1 MKYSTYFFDPLGW
14 MRMNRWPDEYK
25 QFQENKEEIINNPDL
40 SWKDCNA
47 GDSLYRTCL
56 YLALIGNNAQADRFI
71 TDYLEG
77 MINSGEYYRHPTDSK
92 KHISRD
98 QIIAL
103 CFFLHTFNKKDLLK
117 KIARQHRFRFTLKS
131 KYGVGAYQ
139 SLDFYLFL
147 QAIAGSSMASSSMAD
162 SSMAGS
168 SMADSSMA
176 DSSMATSM
184 ASSRAALIGHSIAAS
199 IARGSMAGRSMAGRS
214 MAGCSIGAFFAR
226 WLYMMLDSF
235 VFAGM
240 MAWNVLVRF
249 IYRMK
254 FRPLEQALDYMP
266 SEKELNGGKLL
277 YPKYALFLNS
287 LQHYMLFGKSSM
299 YGKLKRKLIHKS
311 NVYCRSLVY
320 YDGSP
325 TLHDVF
331 TTHTEIQGGVHL
343 RYLDGSQRLKKLKK
357 AELEN
362 EIQYSLTVN
371 LGILLLLTKD

>member
-1 MKYSTYFFDPLGW
+1 MKYSTYFFDSLGW
-14 MRMNRWPDEYK
+14 LRMNRWPDEYK
-25 QFQENKEEIINNPDL
+25 TFQEHREEIINNPDL
-40 SWKDCNA
+40 AWKDCNA

-56 YLALIGNNAQADRFI
+56 YLALIGNNTQADKFI
-71 TDYLEG
+71 TDYLED

-103 CFFLHTFNKKDLLK
+103 CFFLYTFNKKELLK

-131 KYGVGAYQ
+131 KYGTGAYQ
-139 SLDFYLFL
+139 SIDFYLFL
-147 QAIAGSSMASSSMAD
+147 QAIACNSMASNSMA
-162 SSMAGS
+162 SNSMAS
-168 SMADSSMA
+168 NSMAN
-176 DSSMATSM
+176 SM

-199 IARGSMAGRSMAGRS
+199 IARGSMFGY
-214 MAGCSIGAFFAR
+214 SIGAFFAR
-226 WLYMMLDSF
+226 WMYMMLDSLIF
-235 VFAGM
+235 PCM
-240 MAWNVLVRF
+240 MAWNVIVRGIF
-249 IYRMK
+249 RMK
-254 FRPLEQALDYMP
+254 FRPLEQALSYIP
-266 SEKELNGGKLL
+266 SQRDINGGKLL

-362 EIQYSLTVN
+362 DLQYSLTVN

>member
-1 MKYSTYFFDPLGW
+1 MKYSTYFFDSLGW
-14 MRMNRWPDEYK
+14 MRMNRWPEEYK

-40 SWKDCNA
+40 AWKDSNA
-47 GDSLYRTCL
+47 GDSLYRTCI
-56 YLALIGNNAQADRFI
+56 YLALIGNTSQADRFI
-71 TDYLEG
+71 ADYLED
-77 MINSGEYYRHPTDSK
+77 MINLGEYYRHPTDSK

-103 CFFLHTFNKKDLLK
+103 CFFLHTFNKKELLK

-131 KYGVGAYQ
+131 KYGTGAYQ

-147 QAIAGSSMASSSMAD
+147 QAIAGN
-162 SSMAGS
+162 
-168 SMADSSMA
+168 
-176 DSSMATSM
+176 
-184 ASSRAALIGHSIAAS
+184 SI
-199 IARGSMAGRSMAGRS
+199 
-214 MAGCSIGAFFAR
+214 AR

-299 YGKLKRKLIHKS
+299 YGKLKRNLIHKS
-311 NVYCRSLVY
+311 NIYCRSLLY
-320 YDGSP
+320 YDGTP

-331 TTHTEIQGGVHL
+331 TKHTEIEGGVHL

-357 AELEN
+357 AYLEN

>member
-1 MKYSTYFFDPLGW
+1 MKYSTYFFDALGW

-40 SWKDCNA
+40 SWRDCNA

-71 TDYLEG
+71 TDYLED

-162 SSMAGS
+162 SSMA
-168 SMADSSMA
+168 

-199 IARGSMAGRSMAGRS
+199 IARGSMAGRS

-299 YGKLKRKLIHKS
+299 YGKLKRNLIHKS
-311 NVYCRSLVY
+311 NIYCRSLLY
-320 YDGSP
+320 YDGTP

-331 TTHTEIQGGVHL
+331 TKHTEIEGGVHL

-357 AELEN
+357 AYLEN